1 MRWSIAFDIPAFIV
15 EFILLLVFVSYKNFS
30 TKQNKAY
37 RLLLIV
43 ACVSC
48 FFDAIAA
55 IAGSYWGSTYLVANY
70 AVHMIHMI
78 VQISIPAVY
87 CYFSYRMIT
96 ETGKLRVSQIICL
109 IAPYSVCAICILLTP
124 VTGLM
129 FTIED
134 GVYNRGFAQFIL
146 YGSALYYVMY
156 ACVMVLRHL
165 PVLSKMQKFSVLFY
179 TVVNIGANLIQ
190 ICFPKFLLQ
199 EFAISLAVF
208 FIYLTMQNPLE
219 YMDSHTGT
227 YNRNLFIKV
236 VDNLLSGKEK
246 FSVICI
252 QIDGFGY
259 INEKF
264 GMSNGNLLL
273 KQISDFLVSLDKKNK
288 VFHMAGTQFTIVVAD
303 KRDCLPWINRTI
315 ERFDKPFYL
324 NNIEVSL
331 WAYLCCVG
339 YPDNVS
345 TLSDVIDTIDYSL
358 KEARSNR
365 KSCVVYGSAEILAK
379 KRRESSVEQAI
390 RFAVQHKS
398 FDVYYQ
404 PIYSVVE
411 QKYTAAEALVRLN
424 DKTLGFIP
432 PDEFIPM
439 AEKNGEILSI
449 GEIVLE
455 KVCMY
460 IQENHPE
467 DYGIKKIHV
476 NLSVVQCMQENI
488 TQRLFRLIDRYNV
501 PHNLISF
508 EITETTAVN
517 SGERLHNVMNSMNE
531 QGIKFALDDYG
542 TGYSNTA
549 NIMQYPYSVV
559 KLDKSIV
566 WAAENSMKAAILL
579 KYTIAMIKELDM
591 NVLAEGVETLRQA
604 QFLIDL
610 GCEYFQG
617 FYYSRPVKESDFID
631 IVQNKKILGAAG

>member
-1 MRWSIAFDIPAFIV
+1 MRWSIVFDIPAFIV

-37 RLLLIV
+37 RLLLIIT
-43 ACVSC
+43 CVSC
-48 FFDAIAA
+48 VFDMIAA
-55 IAGSYWGSTYLVANY
+55 VAGSYWGSDYLVANY

-78 VQISIPAVY
+78 VQISIPVVY
-87 CYFSYRMIT
+87 CYFAYRMIN
-96 ETGKLRVSQIICL
+96 ETGKLKLSQFICL
-109 IAPYSVCAICILLTP
+109 IVPYFVCAICILLTP

-129 FTIED
+129 FTIKN

-146 YGSALYYVMY
+146 YGSALYYVVY
-156 ACVMVLRHL
+156 ACIMVILHL
-165 PVLSKMQKFSVLFY
+165 PVLSKLQKVSVLFY
-179 TVVNIGANLIQ
+179 TVVNIAANLIQ
-190 ICFPKFLLQ
+190 ICFPKYLLQ
-199 EFAISLAVF
+199 EFAVSLAVF

-236 VDNLLSGKEK
+236 VDNLLSGREK

-303 KRDCLPWINRTI
+303 KRDCFPWINRII

-365 KSCVVYGSAEILAK
+365 KSCVVYGSADILAK

-390 RFAVQHKS
+390 RFTVQHKS

-404 PIYSVVE
+404 PIYSVAE

-439 AEKNGEILSI
+439 AEKNGEILAI

-467 DYGIKKIHV
+467 DKGIKKIHV

-508 EITETTAVN
+508 EITETTAAN
-517 SGERLHNVMNSMNE
+517 SGERLHNVMNTMNE

-542 TGYSNTA
+542 TGYSNSA
-549 NIMQYPYSVV
+549 NIMQYPYSIV

-566 WAAENSMKAAILL
+566 WAAENNMKAAILL

-604 QFLIDL
+604 QFLIEL

-617 FYYSRPVKESDFID
+617 FYYSRPVKEAEFID
-631 IVQNKKILGAAG
+631 IVENKKILSAVV